1 MLQTRVMIDQGN
13 TLRSG
18 IAISRELHK
27 KLNGKFEKIGGRT
40 ANTAKKGAKLKIIG
54 QSEPMYIQFK
64 GLGAK
69 KYVVKPTV
77 IEDFGDEVN
86 IGSKFLQQHN
96 CELRFQENG
105 TTIVIGN
112 REVPLIKTI
121 ADADV
126 KISQTDMGQARP
138 QTNMR
143 KEKSATG
150 AATAGLFGNVGI
162 TEQFRNETPNATG
175 EAKKT
180 SDGLEVRKSRPGA
193 RIVES
198 RRRETSRGGVQG
210 YPVVCQDDIVM
221 KKNQLTFVKIPRMK
235 RPGDI
240 LVEPL
245 KENGG
250 EARVQAVPACYRDP
264 GKIAMLNLSEENFLI
279 RKGSQIATYQRVRI
293 KKPVTG
299 SEGIKDLREEDKTT
313 KEEIVRNM
321 VSALKIDENEMLKEN
336 PTVKRRV
343 LELIEEYYDVF
354 ADPETQFGHT
364 NLMEFEINVKEDK
377 PIRERVRPL
386 NPDQKAS
393 LKTQLNTWLEGD
405 VIEPSESPWAAALV
419 PAFKKGGTIR
429 WAVDY
434 RKLNDIT
441 VGDSYPLPNI
451 AENLD
456 KLQGSKIYSCLDA
469 AAAYHTISVKKECRP
484 YLAFTTPYGLY
495 QFKRMPFGPKNAPAC
510 YSRFIDLCLQKLR
523 SPMVMAYLDD
533 IIIHTATLEQHVDE
547 LKRVLQ
553 MHREAGIKLRASKTF
568 VFQKEVDYLGFR
580 ITQEGIKMKEEY
592 VQRIQEWARPTTVK
606 ELSGFLGF
614 TGYYRS
620 FLPKYSELTNEMNA
634 QKRATKL
641 DWTPIMESK
650 FQQLKKEF
658 EKSPVRAYPRYDG
671 KEPFELTVDFSC
683 ENVAAIL
690 SQRQEGEEKFIAAM
704 GRKTTRYERN
714 YASVKGEL
722 AALVWGLRKFEHILR
737 FRPFIVNTDSAALKY
752 LKNIK
757 TPRGIWFRWLQ
768 EVTSYN
774 MTVRHRPG
782 KKNTNADGLSRA
794 GHLPPATAEEEAEQG
809 EYLCAIDDENLLDNE
824 LIKEAQREDEV
835 LSQVREWLREGRTPS
850 RKELRGQGEELHAY
864 AQRIG
869 TIYEE
874 DDILYLRYQ
883 CNRTTGQQRRRILV
897 PEALKERVFYWTHK
911 HPSCGHFGRQATVL
925 RASPRFYWPGMTADL
940 KRMVGKCPECLT
952 KIRQCNQRDVPHKP
966 QKSGFPGERLSVD
979 LVGPLPET
987 VNGYRYVMTVE
998 DMFTK
1003 FVQAFPIANKEAET
1017 CANVLID
1024 RQICLFGCPGEIHT
1038 DQGKEFHNKL
1048 WAQLM
1053 DRLEI
1058 RKTTTP
1064 TYNPNSNPVERFH
1077 RTLNQI
1083 MRIFLQREDPGWYK
1097 YLPMACLAYNTKV
1110 NTTTGVTPFEG
1121 HMGRSCRL
1129 PIDLILPQPQSRYET
1144 VQESVQ
1150 ATIDRFHEMYQFMRR
1165 NHEAT
1170 FQRNAR
1176 LYTGKEHKFATG
1188 DTVWYFC
1195 TRRVPGKPTKITD
1208 QWIGPY
1214 RVVGQPAPVLLR
1226 LKPADYEGEE
1236 VVVHVTRVRH
1246 YTGPKDQRKNQIP
1259 ARLVLEDEG
1268 DELAEEIQ
1276 VGDRWVTDELRIPV
1290 RITDG
1295 EGEIRDLPGMGSG
1308 GIPLPKETVPKRR
1321 GRPPKVHKGKG
1332 PNMKRGGGNDDE
1344 DDQPD
1349 KKKSLV
1355 QEREDG
1361 EESNSTDQTGKKRG
1375 RDSDDTDEEGAK
1387 GPKLDLKRGAEELSE
1402 IQAKELKLDLKRE
1415 RRETLFSDEEEPK
1428 RVRTSVSSQA
1438 SQQEPGPSRT
1448 SGQGTG
1454 RKLIIPSK
1462 ELFASDSE
1470 SDEGKIKQLDAWK
1483 PVTVKISR
1491 QSTTPKQA
1499 TTGAACYDIT
1509 SSQSIKLAP
1518 RQTTS
1523 VDIRLQAEIPAGYF
1537 IYLFSR
1543 SGLATKGISTV
1554 GGIIDSDF
1562 RGDIK
1567 ALLRNDSDEE
1577 FQVQR
1582 GQRIAQAALLPRIEV
1597 RWKKEETLTSTDRG
1611 NRGFGSTGC

>member
-1 MLQTRVMIDQGN
+1 
-13 TLRSG
+13 
-18 IAISRELHK
+18 
-27 KLNGKFEKIGGRT
+27 
-40 ANTAKKGAKLKIIG
+40 
-54 QSEPMYIQFK
+54 MYIQFS
-64 GLGAK
+64 GFRNK
-69 KYVVKPTV
+69 KYLVKPTV
-77 IEDFGDEVN
+77 IEDFGDDVN
-86 IGSKFLQQHN
+86 IGSQFLQKYN
-96 CELRFQENG
+96 CELKFQEDG
-105 TTIVIGN
+105 TTMVI
-112 REVPLIKTI
+112 EDKEIPLIKTI
-121 ADADV
+121 TDGDP
-126 KISQTDMGQARP
+126 QTDMSGIEKTP
-138 QTNMR
+138 NGPGVSTPNVTGVL
-143 KEKSATG
+143 KSAPSAARTG
-150 AATAGLFGNVGI
+150 LCKNVRF
-162 TEQFRNETPNATG
+162 TEQSQNSTPDG
-175 EAKKT
+175 VPEKT
-180 SDGLEVRKSRPGA
+180 SDGLGA
-193 RIVES
+193 RQSRTGSRSMKS

-210 YPVVCQDDIVM
+210 YPVTCQEDIVV
-221 KKNQLTFVKIPRMK
+221 KQNKLTFIKVPRMK
-235 RPGDI
+235 NPGEI

-245 KENGG
+245 NGND
-250 EARVQAVPACYRDP
+250 RVQAVPACYRDP
-264 GKIAMLNLSEENFLI
+264 GKIAMLNLGEENVLI
-279 RKGSQIATYQRVRI
+279 KKGSTVATYQRVQI
-293 KKPVTG
+293 KKPITEDG
-299 SEGIKDLREEDKTT
+299 SIKNLQEEDKTT
-313 KEEIVRNM
+313 KEEVVRNM
-321 VSALKIDENEMLKEN
+321 VAALKINENEMLKGN
-336 PTVKRRV
+336 PTMKRKV
-343 LELIEEYYDVF
+343 VELIEEYYDVF

-364 NLMEFEINVKEDK
+364 NLMEFEVKVKDEK
-377 PIRERVRPL
+377 PIREKVRPL

-451 AENLD
+451 SENLD
-456 KLQGSKIYSCLDA
+456 KLQGSKVYSCLDA
-469 AAAYHTISVKKECRP
+469 AAAYHTIGVKKECRP

-533 IIIHTATLEQHVDE
+533 IIIHTATIEQHVEE
-547 LKRVLQ
+547 LKKVLQ

-568 VFQKEVDYLGFR
+568 VFQEEVDYLGFR
-580 ITQEGIKMKEEY
+580 ITQEGIKMKDEY

-606 ELSGFLGF
+606 ELSTFLGF

-620 FLPKYSELTNEMNA
+620 FLPRYSELTNEMNA

-641 DWTPIMESK
+641 EWTPIMETK
-650 FQQLKKEF
+650 FNQLKKEF
-658 EKSPVRAYPRYDG
+658 EKSPVRAYPRYDD

-683 ENVAAIL
+683 ENIAAIL
-690 SQRQEGEEKFIAAM
+690 SQRQEGEDKFIAAM
-704 GRKTTRYERN
+704 GRKTTSYERN

-794 GHLPPATAEEEAEQG
+794 GHLPPATAEEEAEQD
-809 EYLCAIDDENLLDNE
+809 EYLGAIGDEELLDRD
-824 LIKEAQREDEV
+824 LIKEAQQEDEV
-835 LSQVREWLREGRTPS
+835 LRQVKQWLQEGRKPT
-850 RKELRGQGEELHAY
+850 REELRGQGEELHAY

-869 TIYEE
+869 AIYEE
-874 DDILYLRYQ
+874 DDILYLKYR
-883 CNRTTGQQRRRILV
+883 CNQTTGQQRRRVLI
-897 PEALKERVFYWTHK
+897 PETLKERVFFWTHK
-911 HPSCGHFGRQATVL
+911 HPSCGHFGRDATVL
-925 RASPRFYWPGMTADL
+925 RASPRFYWPGMTTDL
-940 KRMVGKCPECLT
+940 RRMVGKCPECLT

-987 VNGYRYVMTVE
+987 VNGYKYIMTVQ
-998 DMFTK
+998 DMFTR
-1003 FVQAFPIANKEAET
+1003 FVQAFPIPNKEAET

-1083 MRIFLQREDPGWYK
+1083 MRIFLQREDPGWYR
-1097 YLPMACLAYNTKV
+1097 YLPMACLAFNTKV
-1110 NTTTGVTPFEG
+1110 NMTTGVTPFEG
-1121 HMGRSCRL
+1121 HMGRNCRL
-1129 PIDLILPQPQSRYET
+1129 PIDLILPQPQKRYET

-1150 ATIDRFHEMYQFMRR
+1150 DTIDRFHEMYQFMRR
-1165 NHEAT
+1165 NQEAT

-1176 LYTGKEHKFATG
+1176 LYTGKEHKFKNG

-1195 TRRVPGKPTKITD
+1195 TRRVPGKPLKITD

-1259 ARLVLEDEG
+1259 TRLVLDDEG
-1268 DELAEEIQ
+1268 DELAEEVQ
-1276 VGDRWVTDELRIPV
+1276 VGDRWVTDELRIPI
-1290 RITDG
+1290 RIADG
-1295 EGEIRDLPGMGSG
+1295 ENEIRDLPGMGSG
-1308 GIPLPKETVPKRR
+1308 GIPLPREIVPKKR
-1321 GRPPKVHKGKG
+1321 GRPPKAHKGRG
-1332 PNMKRGGGNDDE
+1332 SATKRRVEDETE
-1344 DDQPD
+1344 DDAPVRD
-1349 KKKSLV
+1349 SIP
-1355 QEREDG
+1355 EGEDG
-1361 EESNSTDQTGKKRG
+1361 EGSSPIERPSKKRE
-1375 RDSDDTDEEGAK
+1375 RDNDDTDEESAK
-1387 GPKLDLKRGAEELSE
+1387 GPKLDLKRGSEESGGTRP
-1402 IQAKELKLDLKRE
+1402 KELKLDLKRD
-1415 RRETLFSDEEEPK
+1415 RREIVFSDEEEPK
-1428 RVRTSVSSQA
+1428 RVRTARPSESSQV
-1438 SQQEPGPSRT
+1438 SQQEPGSSQA
-1448 SGQGTG
+1448 SG
-1454 RKLIIPSK
+1454 RRLILPSK
-1462 ELFASDSE
+1462 DLYASDSE
-1470 SDEGKIKQLDAWK
+1470 SDEGKITRLVARE
-1483 PVTVKISR
+1483 PVTIKISR

-1509 SSQSIKLAP
+1509 SSQNIKLAP
-1518 RQTTS
+1518 RQTTL
-1523 VDIRLQAEIPAGYF
+1523 VDVRLQAEIPTGYF
-1537 IYLFSR
+1537 LYLFSR
-1543 SGLATKGISTV
+1543 SGLAKKGITTV

-1562 RGDIK
+1562 RGEIK
-1567 ALLRNDSDEE
+1567 ALLRNDSEEE

-1582 GQRIAQAALLPRIEV
+1582 GQRITQATLLPKIEV
-1597 RWKKEETLTSTDRG
+1597 QWKKEGTLTPTDRG
-1611 NRGFGSTGC
+1611 TQGFGSTGC